1 MKAKISR
8 WKKWSITLLLVVA
21 GFFLCRILY
30 TLLDDIFNGAVV
42 DWFEENY
49 IIHEWID
56 KEGMEWDGYYKRTI
70 DWPRLKRLLFWTFA
84 VCTITWILV
93 ARGIFLA
100 FSARQKEA
108 VIHAAGQMIRDYM
121 NQNREAAEI
130 FPVDYAEISMQIT
143 EIKATMQQHEQT
155 LRTEAARKNDLI
167 TYLAHDLKTPLTSV
181 IGYLSLLEEV
191 PDMPSKQKAKYVH
204 ITLDKAL
211 RLERLIN
218 EFFEITRYNL
228 QQIIL
233 EKEQVNLAFLLVQ
246 LVDEFYPILSAHGNT
261 VLLETETVSP
271 GTEEPARE
279 TEETSV
285 SCKEKAEPSGNTED
299 REDSSVRKQ
308 QDGRT
313 VLHRESAG
321 MGQETGDGEQKDS
334 LLIYGD
340 GEKLARVFNN
350 ILKNAVAYS
359 YAGTQIRIWCERTE
373 DSVNIYF
380 QNQGKTIPA
389 HKLDAIFEKFFR
401 LEDARSSNT
410 GGAGL
415 GLAIAREIVNMHGG
429 AITATSQDEV
439 TRFQVTLPA

>member
-1 MKAKISR
+1 MRIPNISR
-8 WKKWSITLLLVVA
+8 QSGGVDIKLKDRKNKWKGWKKWCVTVLLTLG

-30 TLLDDIFNGAVV
+30 TLFDDIFNGVIV
-42 DWFEENY
+42 DWFEERY
-49 IIHEWID
+49 VITQWIA
-56 KEGMEWDGYYKRTI
+56 KPAGSEWDGYYYRRI
-70 DWPRLKRLLFWTFA
+70 NWPRLKELVFWAFTG
-84 VCTITWILV
+84 CTILWLLA
-93 ARGIFLA
+93 ARGVFVL
-100 FSARQKEA
+100 FSSRQKEE
-108 VIHAAGQMIRDYM
+108 VIHSAGQMIRDYM
-121 NQNREAAEI
+121 VQAKEAAEI

-143 EIKATMQQHEQT
+143 EIKAAMQQNEQT
-155 LRTEAARKNDLI
+155 LKAEAARKNDLI

-191 PDMPSKQKAKYVH
+191 PDMPPEQKARYVH

-228 QQIIL
+228 QQITL
-233 EKEQVNLAFLLVQ
+233 EKETVDLDFLLVQ

-261 VLLETETVSP
+261 VELDTGTEPAAKGEAGMAQEPVTETGGGLAV
-271 GTEEPARE
+271 
-279 TEETSV
+279 
-285 SCKEKAEPSGNTED
+285 
-299 REDSSVRKQ
+299 
-308 QDGRT
+308 
-313 VLHRESAG
+313 
-321 MGQETGDGEQKDS
+321 
-334 LLIYGD
+334 YGD

-359 YAGTQIRIWCERTE
+359 YEGTQIKIWCRRQG
-373 DSVNIYF
+373 DSVNICF

-401 LEDARSSNT
+401 LDDARTTNT

-429 AITATSQDEV
+429 AITASSEAEV
-439 TRFQVTLPA
+439 TRFEVTLPVQ